1 MPLSEYGEQW
11 ARDQLTGENNGHHSG
26 YDGFFSDGTPA
37 REQPEDFEDHRVDDW
52 SQTTTNGWKHAD
64 NGTEATVGANT
75 IPGPDALAFGA
86 IDGGTFVFD
95 EPVNIPAIWGQDG
108 RVMWSEGESL
118 MIAGQQ
124 GLGKTTLAGM
134 LIRALLGLGDGT
146 ILGLTVTPTER
157 PILYLAMDRPRQIA
171 RSMRRQFNADE
182 RRILSQRLIVRRG
195 PPPADLAA
203 HPTLL
208 AAMAEHYD
216 AGIVIVD
223 SLKDAALGLSN
234 DEVGAAWN
242 RARQHLLAAER
253 QLCELHHCVKRGPN
267 GAAIKDI
274 NDVYGSAWLT
284 NGCGSVILLTG
295 EPGDPIVGFKHV
307 KQPAEEVGP
316 WQLAHDQVA
325 GLLTVE
331 HSCDL
336 IDLVKASGAD
346 GLTAKDAAVA
356 IAQKRDPSNADIEK
370 ARRKLEKLE
379 KDGHL
384 RKFGGTKG
392 GPPAAWFLA
401 ARSDQ

>member
-1 MPLSEYGEQW
+1 MT
-11 ARDQLTGENNGHHSG
+11 TG
-26 YDGFFSDGTPA
+26 YFSDGSPLPPDPFDECLNGHGVA
-37 REQPEDFEDHRVDDW
+37 VGEPEDFYDGGHKPNGHR
-52 SQTTTNGWKHAD
+52 D
-64 NGTEATVGANT
+64 NGGRITEATATTTDYGAV
-75 IPGPDALAFGA
+75 
-86 IDGGTFVFD
+86 DGGTFIFD
-95 EPVNIPAIWGQDG
+95 EPDTIPAIWGQGG
-108 RVMWSEGESL
+108 RVLWCEGESL

-134 LIRALLGLGDGT
+134 LIRELLGLGDGT
-146 ILGLTVTPTER
+146 ILGLPVTPTER

-182 RRILSQRLIVRRG
+182 RRILAQRLIVRRG

-208 AAMAEHYD
+208 AAMAEHYG

-242 RARQHLLAAER
+242 RARQYLLAADR

-295 EPGDPIVGFKHV
+295 EPGDPIVGFKHA
-307 KQPAEEVGP
+307 KQPAEEIGP
-316 WQLAHDQVA
+316 WQLAHDQEA

-331 HSCDL
+331 HRVDL
-336 IDLVKASGAD
+336 IELVKAAGAD
-346 GLTAKDAAVA
+346 GLTAKGAAVA
-356 IAQKRDPSNADIEK
+356 IHQKRIPSNSEVEK
-370 ARRKLEKLE
+370 ARRKLDQKV
-379 KDGHL
+379 KDGL
-384 RKFGGTKG
+384 LVRVDGTKG
-392 GPPAAWFLA
+392 GTQSAWFLA
-401 ARSDQ
+401 ARSDR

>member
-1 MPLSEYGEQW
+1 MTADELVSRGK
-11 ARDQLTGENNGHHSG
+11 ALADSG
-26 YDGFFSDGTPA
+26 KYTPK
-37 REQPEDFEDHRVDDW
+37 EQPEDFDDHHAGEW
-52 SQTTTNGWKHAD
+52 SQNTNYRDTGADTTD
-64 NGTEATVGANT
+64 
-75 IPGPDALAFGA
+75 DDA
-86 IDGGTFVFD
+86 IDGGAFIFD
-95 EPVNIPAIWGQDG
+95 EPAEIPAIWGQDG
-108 RVMWSEGESL
+108 RVLWAEGESL

-134 LIRALLGLGDGT
+134 IIRALLGLGDGT
-146 ILGLTVTPTER
+146 ILGLTVTPTDR

-171 RSMRRQFNADE
+171 RSMRRQFSADE
-182 RRILSQRLIVRRG
+182 RLILEQQLIVRRG
-195 PPPADLAA
+195 PPPADLAG

-208 AAMAEHYD
+208 AAIAERYG

-267 GAAIKDI
+267 GAPIKDI

-284 NGCGSVILLTG
+284 NGAGSVILLTG

-316 WQLAHDQVA
+316 WQLLHDQDS
-325 GLLTVE
+325 GELSIE
-331 HSCDL
+331 HSFDL
-336 IDLVKASGAD
+336 IELVKASGIQ
-346 GLTAKDAAVA
+346 GITAKDAAVA
-356 IAQKRDPSNADIEK
+356 ITQKPDPSKSDVEK
-370 ARRKLEKLE
+370 ARRKLVKLE
-379 KDGHL
+379 KAGL
-384 RKFGGTKG
+384 LVSVEGTKG
-392 GPPAAWFLA
+392 GAEGGTPSAWFLA